1 MYIWRVIYTSGSVY
15 HFGDR
20 DLWVLLCNTRCKQHL
35 CGHIIPPAP
44 PLLLLHPLW
53 NTERCS
59 SRARTGQDRTV
70 DDLDDLVQTSQL
82 MIQLNKSTT
91 AILLILLVM
100 FPRGRSHA
108 HLESV
113 LKVFCSTNRWL
124 SRSMNQGQ
132 DKREN
137 RDWMCTMTGFVLCV
151 ATVKF
156 LEFYPL
162 LRGLY
167 GANNGRKLK

>member
-1 MYIWRVIYTSGSVY
+1 MSYIHPVLYITLGTVIFGFYSATPDVSNISVAILSLQPPHCCSY
-15 HFGDR
+15 
-20 DLWVLLCNTRCKQHL
+20 
-35 CGHIIPPAP
+35 IPYETQKDAAAEP
-44 PLLLLHPLW
+44 
-53 NTERCS
+53 
-59 SRARTGQDRTV
+59 GQDRTV